1 MKPSDKWNRVLIVPR
16 LTRLRMLLALAV
28 AVVADG
34 LQLLLGPFGW
44 LGADEFIDVVAL
56 ALTSWIIGFHLLL
69 LPTFVVE
76 FIPVADMLPSWTACV
91 IAVIALRKREQRAAS
106 ATPPTFV
113 DVTPIEKPP
122 VQIGGSPGADQGTL
136 PR

>member
-1 MKPSDKWNRVLIVPR
+1 MV
-16 LTRLRMLLALAV
+16 LALAV

-34 LQLLLGPFGW
+34 LQILLGPFGW
-44 LGADEFIDVVAL
+44 AGPDEVIDVIAL
-56 ALTSWIIGFHLLL
+56 ALTSWILGFHLLL

-91 IAVIALRKREQRAAS
+91 VAVIALRKREQRAAS
-106 ATPPTFV
+106 AAVV

-122 VQIGGSPGADQGTL
+122 VQIGGGGSDQGTL